1 MFKNRTKKL
10 FATELERM
18 LTEMPL
24 SKVRVKDL
32 CERCGA
38 QRQAFYYHFQDKY
51 DLVAWIF
58 NQDFE
63 RGLEDAAEPTYE
75 AQTAAALRRMWE
87 RRDFYRTA
95 FADRSQNSIERHIQ
109 DFDVRMSEEYVKRH
123 TGAKKLTDQ
132 QLFEIKSHSYG
143 SIGCTVEW
151 LWGELSATPEQLAAW
166 ECKRMPAFMLDAL
179 NAAAR
184 GWR

>member
-51 DLVAWIF
+51 DLVA
-58 NQDFE
+58 
-63 RGLEDAAEPTYE
+63 
-75 AQTAAALRRMWE
+75 
-87 RRDFYRTA
+87 
-95 FADRSQNSIERHIQ
+95 
-109 DFDVRMSEEYVKRH
+109 
-123 TGAKKLTDQ
+123 
-132 QLFEIKSHSYG
+132 
-143 SIGCTVEW
+143 
-151 LWGELSATPEQLAAW
+151 
-166 ECKRMPAFMLDAL
+166 
-179 NAAAR
+179 
-184 GWR
+184 